1 MKKLGIVSALAL
13 IIAGILY
20 AAIPVKRYMKI
31 KSMHWY
37 WYIDIFEYR
46 SVHEERFGTEE
57 FDSKYYLFSEREPSN
72 YDWTMT
78 VPENAYNVRWT
89 LEESEYH
96 DDKQWYR
103 FKYTYNVNRFVKVKE
118 LCTLGK
124 DKFPYEHECDLPE
137 YIDNPKFGDLIR
149 QSGHTEEYKVTGFV
163 DDKLITVNIPAD
175 TYFNITENDEFEYR
189 KYRFG
194 KEIFDIKIAE

>member
-20 AAIPVKRYMKI
+20 VAIPVKRYMKI

-37 WYIDIFEYR
+37 WYIDVFEYR

-78 VPENAYNVRWT
+78 VPEKAYNIRWT
-89 LEESEYH
+89 LEESGYH

-103 FKYTYNVNRFVKVKE
+103 FKYTYNINRFVKVKE

-124 DKFPYEHECDLPE
+124 DKQPYEHECDLPTE
-137 YIDNPKFGDLIR
+137 IKNPELGDSIR
-149 QSGHTEEYKVTGFV
+149 QCGHSEEYKVTGFV
-163 DDKLITVNIPAD
+163 DDELITVNIPAD